1 MPLPRSAKKWNAHIF
16 WGLSDCV
23 GQSGH
28 GGWLPKRKWCLGHFE
43 ANRTWWKLKL
53 SAHALCI
60 LKYLFWRSARSGC
73 QLTEAL
79 SRYHFAPASPAN
91 IPRWRWA
98 LSRIPA
104 HLVFHIKNDF
114 HISFHVFSTMP
125 GAPQDLQNYF
135 IYLGDSSKTR
145 DIDIWGLLSLIV
157 LWTGNRRK
165 SLSDRWRSKSP
176 KKDGTQGKPENKSSE
191 TLLAAL
197 GTEELQRWSC
207 WGYSLPGRETH

>member
-1 MPLPRSAKKWNAHIF
+1 MPLPRSAKKWNALIF

-23 GQSGH
+23 GRSGH
-28 GGWLPKRKWCLGHFE
+28 GGWLPDEKMVSGTFWSPI
-43 ANRTWWKLKL
+43 NRTWWKLKL

-60 LKYLFWRSARSGC
+60 LKCLPLIPLPGLHEVDVP
-73 QLTEAL
+73 LTEAL

-125 GAPQDLQNYF
+125 GALHDLQNYF
-135 IYLGDSSKTR
+135 IYLGDSPKTQN
-145 DIDIWGLLSLIV
+145 IDIWGLLNLIV
-157 LWTGNRRK
+157 LWTGNRR
-165 SLSDRWRSKSP
+165 
-176 KKDGTQGKPENKSSE
+176 
-191 TLLAAL
+191 A
-197 GTEELQRWSC
+197 
-207 WGYSLPGRETH
+207 